1 MGTSTDKI
9 KHNDDSN
16 KNQNMNDNIIQEFKK
31 IISFWINLK
40 SKIYIMISLEQI
52 ILLVIFMILKIN
64 KK

>member
-16 KNQNMNDNIIQEFKK
+16 KNQNMNDNIIQELKK